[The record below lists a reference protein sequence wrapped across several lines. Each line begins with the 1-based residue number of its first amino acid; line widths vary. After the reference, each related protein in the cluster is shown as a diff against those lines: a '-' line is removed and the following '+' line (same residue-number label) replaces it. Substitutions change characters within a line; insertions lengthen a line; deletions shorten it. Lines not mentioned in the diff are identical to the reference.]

1 MESPKRLTVF
11 SPFKMTCTRTFLSCW
26 LAGINTRARKQH
38 NSTTTVR
45 QEYKQEQKKKKWH
58 FFSFSSTCVVFCL
71 RQVSNCS
78 STQKPSAS
86 ASNTSLTR
94 TATTTLGWLFV
105 ICLYIMCVHMHVC
118 ACGCTMAHA
127 QWSKDNIWYC
137 SLLLSCH
144 RKSLLPVTTYVG

>member
-11 SPFKMTCTRTFLSCW
+11 SPFKMTCTKTHYSLLSCW
-26 LAGINTRARKQH
+26 LTGINTRARKQH
-38 NSTTTVR
+38 NSTTAVR
-45 QEYKQEQKKKKWH
+45 QEYRQEQQQL
-58 FFSFSSTCVVFCL
+58 FQVRVQFCL
-71 RQVSNCS
+71 RQVSYCS

-86 ASNTSLTR
+86 ASNTNLTR
-94 TATTTLGWLFV
+94 IATTTFGCLFV

-127 QWSKDNIWYC
+127 RWSKDNIWYC
-137 SLLLSCH
+137 SLLLSCQ